1 MAKSAK
7 KIMVVNDTADIL
19 ELFEQILTDAGYDVV
34 LHSIQIHNLEPVEA
48 VMPDL
53 LIVDQ
58 LFGEEKTGWQL
69 IQMMRMSTTTENI
82 PIVVCSAALKQL
94 QELEGHLKNMQVEV
108 VVKPFRI
115 HDLLR
120 AVERALNPNLQ
131 NTSDTVNEEKQKN

>member
-1 MAKSAK
+1 
-7 KIMVVNDTADIL
+7 MVINDTADIL
-19 ELFEQILTDAGYDVV
+19 ELFEQVLTDAGYEVV

-53 LIVDQ
+53 VIVDQ
-58 LFGEEKTGWQL
+58 LFGDEKAGWQL
-69 IQMMRMSTTTENI
+69 IQMMRMSTITENI

-94 QELEGHLKNMQVEV
+94 QELEGHLKNMQIEV

-120 AVERALNPNLQ
+120 AVERALNPNSQ
-131 NTSDTVNEEKQKN
+131 VTADNINEEKTEN